1 MIRSITG
8 LFARTVFDREGHLGR
23 LHDAVVDQVV
33 WMVRYLVV
41 VTEEGRP
48 GWFALVP
55 TRLVQEESEQGRLR
69 LDVTRAEAMRC
80 SSEPQESPEAD
91 GGRVCLAS
99 SWPPSKVGPLRDDP
113 GLYSVR
119 GWHGYRLQAPD
130 GDPGHVEDVLAD
142 DVTWLARYLAVRV
155 GSHVDGRRVLLPV
168 SLVGGIAPDARRIT
182 AEVAAAAVEN
192 APGAKPDSPVERGL
206 EQEIHDHYDR
216 PPYWA

>member
-8 LFARTVFDREGHLGR
+8 LFARPVSDREGFLGR

-41 VTEEGRP
+41 VTEEWRP

-55 TRLVQEESEQGRLR
+55 TSLVQGEDGEGWLRLV
-69 LDVTRAEAMRC
+69 VTRAEARRC
-80 SSEPQESPEAD
+80 SSEPQESPEED
-91 GGRVCLAS
+91 GGRICLAS

-113 GLYSVR
+113 SLHSVR

-130 GDPGHVEDVLAD
+130 GTPGHVEDVLAD
-142 DVTWLARYLAVRV
+142 DVTWLARYLGVRT
-155 GSHVDGRRVLLPV
+155 GTRPDGRRVLVPV
-168 SLVGGIAPDARRIT
+168 SLLGQIDPGARRIMTDVT
-182 AEVAAAAVEN
+182 AEAVDAAPVADPASLL
-192 APGAKPDSPVERGL
+192 DRRL
-206 EQEIHDHYDR
+206 EKKIYEHYER